1 MLKFSS
7 FLASF
12 LFLLVCSGIVLGQD
26 AEPAPQA
33 KQDAEPAPPPERE
46 VLSSVDLYKE
56 VLFGTALVVN
66 EKAGTHGTAWVL
78 DEDDCLLV
86 TNHHVV
92 DGTDEVLIYFPSRDQ
107 RTSFSPSLKFFQEDQ
122 IPLVGRVIDSRP
134 DKDLAI
140 ILTAAIPRW
149 VHALP
154 LAEQGNREKV
164 QGGVSV
170 KSVGNPGSSLWD
182 NVSGEVRQVRRR
194 KFQLGDDQNVDAVA
208 FDVTSALNPGDSG
221 GAVVNNRGEVIGV
234 VSASSRSETLRSIV
248 IHADEVHSYIDEVRD
263 WLQPKEAEQFH
274 ARGNNYLEKGRFALA
289 LRDFDRAIDLDD
301 EPAVYYCSRGEA
313 YYKLDQYDRAAA
325 DLARA
330 LQLDHELAPAYRI
343 RGLCYLSKREYDN
356 ANDDFEKAIEIDP
369 KHGPAFEG
377 KALVSLAKR
386 DLDDAIEHLGDAIR
400 HEPDI
405 ARYYNSRGLAY
416 YSKASTEE
424 DEVKAFQ
431 HQVEAYRNFT
441 DAIRIGGELSD
452 YLVNRGNVSRDAR
465 FWNDAQQDYAN
476 AIKINP
482 DSPATYRERGLMW
495 QRLRRFDEAME
506 DFGKYLDL
514 TDENFAKAQVYVDMG
529 NTLLLKGSDE
539 EAEKLF
545 QKAAGI
551 NPRTSEGRLKDLKT
565 YTTRK
570 FFVANRANQPIRF
583 YVLFYTRAGENQSLW
598 FPGPPNSDEA
608 RKAESYVLEPGQLAR
623 PIYSLSGATPFPI
636 SAQRVR
642 IWGVGETDGKR
653 YEDDRDADVILV
665 SEDEYRASAQESKTY
680 IFDDEE

>member
-7 FLASF
+7 FLASV
-12 LFLLVCSGIVLGQD
+12 LFLLIGSGVVQGQD
-26 AEPAPQA
+26 VESAPQA
-33 KQDAEPAPPPERE
+33 EQEAEPAPPPERE
-46 VLSSVDLYKE
+46 ILSSVDLYKE

-66 EKAGTHGTAWVL
+66 EKGGSHGTAWVL

-107 RTSFSPSLKFFQEDQ
+107 RTSFSPNLKFFREDQ

-140 ILTAAIPRW
+140 ILTAAVPRW

-154 LAEQGNREKV
+154 LAEKGNREKV

-248 IHADEVHSYIDEVRD
+248 IHVDEVHSYIDEVRD

-274 ARGNNYLEKGRFALA
+274 ARGNNYLEKGRYALA

-313 YYKLDQYDRAAA
+313 YYRLDQFDQAAA

-330 LQLDHELAPAYRI
+330 LQLDHELAPAYSI

-356 ANDDFEKAIEIDP
+356 ATDDFDKAIEIDA

-377 KALVSLAKR
+377 KARVALAKR
-386 DLDDAIEHLGDAIR
+386 NLDDAIEHLGDAIR
-400 HEPDI
+400 HEPDV

-416 YSKASTEE
+416 YSKASTEK
-424 DEVKAFQ
+424 DEVKAFD

-441 DAIRIGGELSD
+441 DAIRIGGETSD

-482 DSPATYRERGLMW
+482 EGASTYRERALMW

-506 DFGKYLDL
+506 DFGKFLDR

-529 NTLLLKGSDE
+529 NTLLLKGADE

-598 FPGPPNSDEA
+598 FPGPPNSDDA

-653 YEDDRDADVILV
+653 YEADRDNDVILV
-665 SEDEYRASAQESKTY
+665 TEDEYRASAQESRTY
-680 IFDDEE
+680 IFDDED